1 MTKLL
6 KWTLIVLVCLVK
18 NASAASNS
26 TVLEPNAKPV
36 QDLAI
41 IVGMGN
47 AQQTDA
53 LSPEDRAWYSSQLKE
68 ALEHRLPAIFAANG
82 IPVRSTKVFEKL
94 DFDEPWGDAVPADGP
109 SHYLVLNAYKI
120 ISGRNGQDLWFE
132 SSLWS
137 ARDQKKVWKSY
148 PRLSLFTRQPLLRTQ
163 VMAAELM
170 KNLRDD
176 RMLTLPQAIPVDLA
190 GEPITFYL
198 IFTKDR

>member
-18 NASAASNS
+18 SASAASNS
-26 TVLEPNAKPV
+26 TVLAPNAKPV

-41 IVGMGN
+41 IVGMGDL
-47 AQQTDA
+47 QQTD
-53 LSPEDRAWYSSQLKE
+53 LSAPETPAWYSSQLKE
-68 ALEHRLPAIFAANG
+68 ALTRRVPEIFAANG
-82 IPVRSTKVFEKL
+82 IPVRSIKVSEKL
-94 DFDEPWGDAVPADGP
+94 DFDEPWGDAAPDGGP
-109 SHYLVLNAYKI
+109 SHYLVLNAYKL
-120 ISGRNGQDLWFE
+120 ISGRNGQDLYFE
-132 SSLWS
+132 ASLWS

-148 PRLSLFTRQPLLRTQ
+148 PRLALFAKQPLLRTQ

-170 KNLRDD
+170 ENLRDD

-190 GEPITFYL
+190 GEPITTYL